1 MNDKQQK
8 LLEAMLGEMQS
19 AGKPDSRRA
28 LLRFAQT
35 QMDADGRQKLNAL
48 LQDPAAM
55 EQILRSQQAK
65 ALLDKLHG
73 QKG

>member
-28 LLRFAQT
+28 LLRFAQA
-35 QMDADGRQKLNAL
+35 QMDADSRQKLNAL